1 MHRITRSATLLVC
14 GALLAS
20 TAACGANDASNS
32 ASGKG
37 SKYGN
42 CKVSGKRGEF
52 KLTPAA
58 PGALTVETSLPAPG
72 WWNGDTPQTV
82 KDGYEYC
89 MAANIAHRAG
99 LDRVNVKNVSF
110 DALVAGKTRD
120 FDLALLE
127 ITITEERKK
136 VVDFSP
142 PYFTADQGVLVK
154 AGSKIDAR
162 SIRDARIGV
171 ALGTTGAMFVQDK
184 LKPSQRPKVFQS
196 NQDMVA
202 ALAAGQVDAV
212 VADTTILLAQAKNT
226 GGVLEVVGQ
235 YTTGETYGALYP
247 KGSANKATL
256 DRIIQQMTADGTLD
270 LLART
275 HLAEAFGTDP
285 TKVPL
290 FTLADAS

>member
-1 MHRITRSATLLVC
+1 MHRITRSTTLALC
-14 GALLAS
+14 GVLLAA
-20 TAACGANDASNS
+20 TTACGSNDAPGS
-32 ASGKG
+32 ASKNG
-37 SKYGN
+37 SAYGD
-42 CKVSGKRGEF
+42 CEVSGKRGEF
-52 KLTPAA
+52 KLTPATA
-58 PGALTVETSLPAPG
+58 GALTVETNLPAPG

-82 KDGYEYC
+82 KSGYEYC

-110 DALVAGKTRD
+110 DALVAGKTKD

-142 PYFTADQGVLVK
+142 PYFSADQGVLVK
-154 AGSKIDAR
+154 AGSKVDAR

-171 ALGTTGAMFVQDK
+171 SLGTTGALFVQEQ
-184 LKPSQRPKVFQS
+184 LKPSHPAKVFQS

-212 VADTTILLAQAKNT
+212 VADASILLAQAKQT
-226 GGVLEVVGQ
+226 GGVLKVVGQ
-235 YTTGETYGALYP
+235 YDTGETYGALYP
-247 KGSANKATL
+247 KGSANRATL
-256 DRIIQQMTADGTLD
+256 DRIIRQMAADGTLD
-270 LLART
+270 RLART

-285 TKVPL
+285 TKVPH
-290 FTLADAS
+290 FTLGAAS